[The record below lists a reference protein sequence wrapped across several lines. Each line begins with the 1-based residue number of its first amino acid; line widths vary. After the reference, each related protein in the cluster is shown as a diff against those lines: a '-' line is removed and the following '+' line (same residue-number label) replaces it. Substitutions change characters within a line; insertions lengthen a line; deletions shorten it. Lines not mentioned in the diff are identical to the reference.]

1 MKRVVE
7 ICQVGVFRKP
17 ESICQFLFQIGL
29 FSLEDIINPFVFS
42 FMVHIIYHFP
52 SFATEETVGK
62 ERN

>member
-29 FSLEDIINPFVFS
+29 FSLEDIINAFVFS
-42 FMVHIIYHFP
+42 FMVHIFYHFP